1 MLLAT
6 AAAEL
11 ERTALAYRQ
20 AATVLRGVP
29 ERVGTYMGELEHA
42 HQVNWHS
49 SAGDAFRR
57 LVEVLYQPGVLLQ
70 TEAEQLAGT
79 ADTIASDLSSYAAT
93 ARQLSTVVAA
103 VSAVDLSAVAQDL
116 GAERLESM
124 RRAAADAVGDAASF
138 IRYVDDNGGIP
149 WMLQEA
155 ANRLW

>member
-29 ERVGTYMGELEHA
+29 ERVGAYMGELEHA

-57 LVEVLYQPGVLLQ
+57 LVLYQPGVLLQ

-79 ADTIASDLSSYAAT
+79 ADTLASDLSSYAAT
-93 ARQLSTVVAA
+93 ARQLSTLVAA

-124 RRAAADAVGDAASF
+124 RLAAADAVGDAASF